1 MTNYNSR
8 RRGWRHSKL
17 RDQRIREGGVWTTP
31 LSRGTGLS
39 YTVSDSAG
47 CVPFAGR
54 MFNELDMDA
63 PSNTTNGVLRSRI
76 GVTPKLATAETDTYS
91 VLYTLYS
98 NSIIRNTE
106 YYLSYY
112 CVRVCSRGG
121 VAA

>member
-8 RRGWRHSKL
+8 RRRWRYSKL
-17 RDQRIREGGVWTTP
+17 REQRIQKGDGWTP
-31 LSRGTGLS
+31 LSFCGTGVS
-39 YTVSDSAG
+39 VTVSDSAG

-54 MFNELDMDA
+54 MPNGADMDA
-63 PSNTTNGVLRSRI
+63 PSNTTNAVLRSRI
-76 GVTPKLATAETDTYS
+76 GVTPKLATAETGTYS

-106 YYLSYY
+106 YYLSYD
-112 CVRVCSRGG
+112 CVRVWSRGG